1 MPGRRKASHK
11 FLRLRQPINN
21 LQETQL
27 VPGQLYKFPFSFL
40 VPERISPQQCDHSTK
55 DAEVEQAHTQLPPT
69 FESQTSSFWQST
81 SPGWAPKACSISY
94 KIRVAISEKSQGTSM
109 PRSKLCDVSRS
120 LRFMPPAN
128 TAKCSDYPIQYL
140 VHARQSECRFMGRTL
155 GNLQVAAEEPRPIQI
170 SSTTTDLNNISTS
183 AVQLHLTFDSTTTAP
198 PPQLCKLRSKLEVA
212 TYYGTSPWEDYPTT
226 EDMECSNTDREAC
239 VTTTPLQSLDLTS
252 TQWEKLPTFY
262 SATKDL
268 ADSASVSSSVTSSPP
283 SYTVSVTLPVNLP
296 EEQAVVP
303 TFHSCLVSRTYAID
317 IALSYQVP
325 SAICK
330 STMNLRI
337 PLEVVFGSRKS

>member
-1 MPGRRKASHK
+1 MASHK
-11 FLRLRQPINN
+11 FLRLRQPVEN
-21 LQETQL
+21 LQETHL
-27 VPGQLYKFPFSFL
+27 TPGQLYEFPFSFL
-40 VPERISPQQCDHSTK
+40 VPESISPQQCDHSTK
-55 DAEVEQAHTQLPPT
+55 DAEVELAHTQLPPT
-69 FESQTSSFWQST
+69 FESETSRFWQST
-81 SPGWAPKACSISY
+81 SGGWAPKACRISY
-94 KIRVAISEKSQGTSM
+94 KIRVAISEKSQATST

-120 LRFMPPAN
+120 LQIMPAAN
-128 TAKCSDYPIQYL
+128 TAKCPDYSTRYL
-140 VHARQSECRFMGRTL
+140 VHEKQSECRSVGRTL

-170 SSTTTDLNNISTS
+170 SSRTTGLNTVSTS
-183 AVQLHLTFDSTTTAP
+183 AVQLHLTFDSATNAP

-239 VTTTPLQSLDLTS
+239 ITTTPLQSLDLTS

-262 SATKDL
+262 SATKDS
-268 ADSASVSSSVTSSPP
+268 ADSASVSSSGTSSQH
-283 SYTVSVTLPVNLP
+283 SYTVSVTVPVNLP
-296 EEQAVVP
+296 EEQALVP

-317 IALSYQVP
+317 LALSYHVP

-337 PLEVVFGSRKS
+337 PLEVVFGNRKS